1 MNKTKLIAMV
11 LTVIMVATISTM
23 VFAETIGGVDIDPKT
38 NQAPTELTN
47 MGNNIIGII
56 QVIGSLIAVAMVLV
70 IGIKYM
76 MGSAEEKAAY
86 KKTMIPY
93 LIGAI
98 LLFIGVNV
106 VKIVADF
113 AKNITVG

>member
-1 MNKTKLIAMV
+1 
-11 LTVIMVATISTM
+11 
-23 VFAETIGGVDIDPKT
+23 
-38 NQAPTELTN
+38 
-47 MGNNIIGII
+47 
-56 QVIGSLIAVAMVLV
+56 
-70 IGIKYM
+70 

>member
-23 VFAETIGGVDIDPKT
+23 VFAEIIVGVDIDPKT
-38 NQAPTELTN
+38 NQAPKELTK

-76 MGSAEEKAAY
+76 MGSAEEKAAN
-86 KKTMIPY
+86 KKSMIPY

-106 VKIVADF
+106 VSIVAKF
-113 AKNITVG
+113 AENRTK

>member
-23 VFAETIGGVDIDPKT
+23 VFAEIIGGVDIDPKT
-38 NQAPTELTN
+38 NQAPKELTK

-76 MGSAEEKAAY
+76 MGSAEEKAEY
-86 KKTMIPY
+86 KQTMIY
-93 LIGAI
+93 YILTFLMMKAI
-98 LLFIGVNV
+98 KKV
-106 VKIVADF
+106 
-113 AKNITVG
+113 

>member
-23 VFAETIGGVDIDPKT
+23 VLATEIGGITIKPKT
-38 NQAPTELTN
+38 NEAPSELTN

-76 MGSAEEKAAY
+76 MGSAEEKAAN
-86 KKTMIPY
+86 KKSMIPY

>member
-23 VFAETIGGVDIDPKT
+23 VLAENIGGVTIKPKT
-38 NQAPTELTN
+38 NQDLTELTN

-106 VKIVADF
+106 VKIVAEF

>member
-23 VFAETIGGVDIDPKT
+23 VFADNIGGVNINPTT
-38 NQAPTELTN
+38 NQAPKELTK

>member
-23 VFAETIGGVDIDPKT
+23 VFATDIGGITIKPKT
-38 NQAPTELTN
+38 NQAPTDLKN

-70 IGIKYM
+70 LGIKYM
-76 MGSAEEKAAY
+76 MGSAEEKAAN
-86 KKTMIPY
+86 KKSMIPY

>member
-1 MNKTKLIAMV
+1 
-11 LTVIMVATISTM
+11 
-23 VFAETIGGVDIDPKT
+23 
-38 NQAPTELTN
+38 

-76 MGSAEEKAAY
+76 MGRAAARAAY

-106 VKIVADF
+106 VSIVADF
-113 AKNITVG
+113 AQNITK

>member
-23 VFAETIGGVDIDPKT
+23 VLATDIGGITINPQTD
-38 NQAPTELTN
+38 QAPEELTK

-70 IGIKYM
+70 LGIKYM
-76 MGSAEEKAAY
+76 MGSAEEKAAN
-86 KKTMIPY
+86 KKSMIPY

>member
-23 VFAETIGGVDIDPKT
+23 VLAENIGGVDINPKT
-38 NQAPTELTN
+38 SEAPSELTN

-56 QVIGSLIAVAMVLV
+56 QAIGSLIAVAMVLV

-106 VKIVADF
+106 VSIVAEF

>member
-23 VFAETIGGVDIDPKT
+23 VLATDIGGITINPQTD
-38 NQAPTELTN
+38 QAPEELTK

-76 MGSAEEKAAY
+76 MGSAEEKAAN
-86 KKTMIPY
+86 KKSMIPY